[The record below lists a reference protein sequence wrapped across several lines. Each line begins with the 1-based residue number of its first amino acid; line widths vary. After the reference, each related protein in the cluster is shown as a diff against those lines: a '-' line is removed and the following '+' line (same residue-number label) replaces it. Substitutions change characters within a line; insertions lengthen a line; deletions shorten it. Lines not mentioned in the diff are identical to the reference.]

1 MRVLRHAVTVGILT
15 IGAVIGLYFAI
26 AFVTQYQVEE
36 GYRAWALIDDA
47 RGLVS
52 RSRVLMAGIPV
63 GTIESLRLE
72 GGKARVNLVIRS
84 DVLLFC
90 DATLAKEATS
100 LIGEYNV
107 TLTPGVDERCEKPE
121 NRRLAC
127 CELCLARARR
137 GGSCF
142 IPDGG
147 RIEHVIQSTS
157 IDQVVQ
163 RAGNMAVDLQAITA
177 DVSGIVKDVREVS
190 RSAAEIFGSE
200 EGRAQVQQVLD
211 NIEQMSSDLRRLIDE
226 NTGTVSSTLTNIQ
239 RISETVEPDVRSI
252 LSDIRQVASDLRE
265 VVSGNRDTVT
275 TGAESIQRSL
285 QTLESALG
293 RLDRTL
299 ATVEGTADQLAEGQG
314 TLGRLITDDT
324 LINEVEGFVQEAHE
338 VVTDAGDFVG
348 SLTRLQTIVGLRSEY
363 NFFANTL
370 KTYISLRLQPKEDK
384 YYLIEVVDDPRGSV
398 NTVERTTTSTDDP
411 FYEREVVTERTG
423 ALRFSV
429 MFARRVGF
437 ATFRFGIKESTG
449 GLGVDLNFLADAL
462 EISIDAFAIGTDVY
476 PRLKFIAALEF
487 LRGLYIVGG
496 ADDVLNADRD
506 FFIGAQL
513 RFNDEDL
520 KAILSFAP
528 TSMLSSN

>member
-1 MRVLRHAVTVGILT
+1 MRVLRHAITVGILT
-15 IGAVIGLYFAI
+15 IGAAIGLYFAI
-26 AFVTQYQVEE
+26 AFVTQYEVKE

-72 GGKARVNLVIRS
+72 AGKARVNLILRS

-107 TLTPGVDERCEKPE
+107 TLTQGVDERCEKPE

-127 CELCLARARR
+127 CELCRARARP

-142 IPDGG
+142 VPDGG
-147 RIEHVIQSTS
+147 RIENVVQSIS
-157 IDQVVQ
+157 VDQVVQ
-163 RAGNMAVDLQAITA
+163 RAGNMAADLQAITA
-177 DVSGIVKDVREVS
+177 DVSGIVKDLRQVS
-190 RSAAEIFGSE
+190 RSAAETFGSE
-200 EGRAQVQQVLD
+200 EGRAQVQKVLD
-211 NIEQMSSDLRRLIDE
+211 NIEQMSDDLRRLIDE
-226 NTGTVSSTLTNIQ
+226 NTGTVRSTLTNIQ
-239 RISETVEPDVRSI
+239 HISETVEPDVRSI
-252 LSDIRQVASDLRE
+252 LSDIRQVVSDLRE
-265 VVSGNRDTVT
+265 VVSGNRETVM
-275 TGAESIQRSL
+275 TGAESLQRSL

-299 ATVEGTADQLAEGQG
+299 ATVEGTTDQVAEGQG

-324 LINEVEGFVQEAHE
+324 LINEVEGFVEEAHD

-398 NTVERTTTSTDDP
+398 NTIERTTTSTDDP
-411 FYEREVVTERTG
+411 FYEREVVTERTN
-423 ALRFSV
+423 ALRFSA
-429 MFARRVGF
+429 MFARRLGF

-449 GLGVDLNFLADAL
+449 GLGVDLHFLSDAL

-513 RFNDEDL
+513 RFHDEDL

-528 TSMLSSN
+528 TSMLSSQ